1 MKEKYIRKN
10 KKSYTIYKN
19 STNYGKFTNLNDAI
33 IIRNI
38 LIKNNWNLNQ
48 IQQTYKINNTYI
60 ITSVI
65 DEKIH
70 LIAKYKQKPSKET
83 INKLIKKQTRNP
95 NNSKYGLNVTKIFDT
110 YIIKKQIAQDDYIFG
125 YYNNLQDAQFVR
137 NFLMDNMWD
146 TSKFTQIQ
154 YDSETKTYKLIEIIN
169 DKIYVLN
176 TFKNKKDINITKEH
190 ENFLTKISKHK
201 MGLASHP
208 HLEELTN
215 QIPDLEKQFNTTIKI
230 NQNPLE
236 TMFNLTPFQKIV
248 YDSLDGTFEEITQ
261 SLIRYKSKNFTQK
274 IQKNLDE
281 LIEMKLVVKNNEKYE
296 KIKKN

>member
-1 MKEKYIRKN
+1 
-10 KKSYTIYKN
+10 
-19 STNYGKFTNLNDAI
+19 
-33 IIRNI
+33 
-38 LIKNNWNLNQ
+38 
-48 IQQTYKINNTYI
+48 
-60 ITSVI
+60 
-65 DEKIH
+65 
-70 LIAKYKQKPSKET
+70 
-83 INKLIKKQTRNP
+83 
-95 NNSKYGLNVTKIFDT
+95 
-110 YIIKKQIAQDDYIFG
+110 
-125 YYNNLQDAQFVR
+125 
-137 NFLMDNMWD
+137 MDNMWD